1 MNNNTFL
8 PNLVYKFLFR
18 SRSIGVLPW
27 LTLFALV
34 SIAVGVATLI
44 LVLSVMNGFSTTLQ
58 EQLVGIHSPLRIYST
73 RGPTLSIS
81 ETRQELNDYIPEDR
95 TLGVYRG
102 EVLLKGSGSHYQGG
116 RILAFTRW
124 KKGRLNVSEPPEDGV
139 LLGQGLAR
147 SLFVFPGDEILLI
160 RPNAQSTPFGI
171 LPGGTKVPVK
181 RTFRTGYKQL
191 DQYLGIVSWS
201 TAREL
206 FDLSKDRA
214 TYLEVWLKD
223 RYEAF
228 DLKKKL
234 AEAFPNSYSFVTWKD
249 SNPALFRA
257 LELER
262 TVTFIVLTL
271 IVLVAAINILSM
283 LVLSILQRRKQIAMM
298 MAMGASPGRILA
310 IFMMAGMFITVS
322 GLAFGIGLGLGG
334 AYLLDNVFVIQLPP
348 VYPLSKLPV
357 EVSFF
362 HLLLIVVVTTL
373 LGAISSFYPAWKASQ
388 IDPAEVLR
396 YG

>member
-27 LTLFALV
+27 LTVFALV

-58 EQLVGIHSPLRIYST
+58 EQLVGIHSPLRVYSAKSRTLDISRT
-73 RGPTLSIS
+73 RGRLKPYVP
-81 ETRQELNDYIPEDR
+81 DAR
-95 TLGVYRG
+95 TVGVYRN
-102 EVLLKGSGSHYQGG
+102 EVLIKGSGSKYQGA
-116 RILAFTRW
+116 RILAFSNW
-124 KKGRLNVSEPPEDGV
+124 KNGRLNVASPPDSGI
-139 LLGQGLAR
+139 LLGRDLAR
-147 SLFVFPGDEILLI
+147 GLFVFPGDEILLI
-160 RPNAQSTPFGI
+160 RPSAQNTPFGV
-171 LPGGTKVPVK
+171 LPGGTKVTLQN
-181 RTFRTGYKQL
+181 TFRTGYKQL
-191 DQYLGIVSWS
+191 DEYLGIVSWK
-201 TAREL
+201 TARTL
-206 FDLSKDRA
+206 FDLPKDKA
-214 TYLEVWLKD
+214 SYLEVWLDD
-223 RYEAF
+223 RYRAF
-228 DLKKKL
+228 ELKEKL
-234 AEAFPNSYSFVTWKD
+234 SKTFSDAYSFVTWKD

-283 LVLSILQRRKQIAMM
+283 LVLSILQRRRQIAMM
-298 MAMGASPGRILA
+298 MAMGASPRRILT
-310 IFMMAGMFITVS
+310 IFMMAGMFITVA
-322 GLAFGIGLGLGG
+322 GLVIGVGLGLGG

-357 EVSFF
+357 KVSTY
-362 HLLLIVVVTTL
+362 HLGMIVGVTLL
-373 LGAISSFYPAWKASQ
+373 LGALSSFYPAWKASR